1 MLESELNTGWI
12 LMSAMLVFFMQAGFA
27 MLEVGSVRSKN
38 AQNILLKNV
47 LDVCVSGLSW
57 MLLGFGFAFGESSGN
72 FIGSSKFG
80 TVMKTDDYANC
91 FFQWAFASTAAT
103 IVSGSLAERTQ
114 FNAYVIYSM
123 FITCFLYPVV
133 VHWTWGGGWLT
144 QLGFQDF
151 AGSCIVHT
159 VGGVAGLI
167 GATVMGPRLGRY
179 DPQREHE
186 FKPHNVPSVVLG
198 MFILWFGWYGFN
210 AGSTVSL
217 TGGNNLIA
225 SKICV
230 NTTLAAVASGI
241 VSFLLKKRVHG
252 YKNPIYDLNA
262 LTNGILGGLVSIT
275 ASCAGVAL
283 HSSIIIGAVGGVV
296 YVLSSHLLNKVGID
310 DPLEAFPVHGACG
323 IWGTIA
329 LGLFD
334 ETTGSFYVNTSEQL
348 GHQVIGV
355 LAIVGWT
362 GMLSYGL
369 FRGMNI
375 CNALR
380 IHEMV
385 EERGMDSY
393 YHGGEAYSI
402 TGHDQQNVIR
412 NREFSTTI

>member
-57 MLLGFGFAFGESSGN
+57 ILLGFGFAFGESSGN

-133 VHWTWGGGWLT
+133 VHWTWGGGWLA

-159 VGGVAGLI
+159 VGGVAGLF
-167 GATVMGPRLGRY
+167 GAAVIGPRLGRY
-179 DPQREHE
+179 DSNREHE

-217 TGGNNLIA
+217 TAGNNLIA

-230 NTTLAAVASGI
+230 NTTMAAVCSGI

-262 LTNGILGGLVSIT
+262 LTNGILAGLVSIT
-275 ASCAGVAL
+275 ASCAGVAV
-283 HSSIIIGAVGGVV
+283 HSSMIIGAVGGIV

-323 IWGTIA
+323 IWGTLA

-334 ETTGSFYVNTSEQL
+334 ESVGSFYVYSTDQL
-348 GHQVIGV
+348 GHQCIGTV
-355 LAIVGWT
+355 VIVGWT
-362 GMLSYGL
+362 GLLSYGL
-369 FRGMNI
+369 FRGLNI

-380 IHEMV
+380 VHEIV
-385 EERGMDSY
+385 EDRGMDGY
-393 YHGGEAYSI
+393 YHGGEAYNI
-402 TGHDQQNVIR
+402 NDHHNTQ
-412 NREFSTTI
+412 STTI